1 MFVNTAK
8 GSIIATFR
16 LSSEKAAKELW
27 EMYTEGKFEST
38 LQEVLVENTLKEDQK
53 VPEKPMELKLSLG
66 EDRFHQIQKK
76 LAGKWSNHGNDLLK
90 PPFKIQLCIK
100 FKKMWEQIQSHLK
113 FSKN

>member
-16 LSSEKAAKELW
+16 LSSKKAAKELW
-27 EMYTEGKFEST
+27 EMYTEGEFEST

-53 VPEKPMELKLSLG
+53 IPEKPMELKLSLG

-76 LAGKWSNHGNDLLK
+76 LAGKWSNQCK
-90 PPFKIQLCIK
+90 SMTC
-100 FKKMWEQIQSHLK
+100 
-113 FSKN
+113 

>member
-38 LQEVLVENTLKEDQK
+38 LQKVLVENTLKENQK
-53 VPEKPMELKLSLG
+53 VPEKPMGLKLSLG

-76 LAGKWSNHGNDLLK
+76 LAGKWSNHV
-90 PPFKIQLCIK
+90 
-100 FKKMWEQIQSHLK
+100 
-113 FSKN
+113 